1 MTVRCRTDCRRRIVA
16 DYDGSVDREGTVMV
30 NIDTAATRRQVEVLA
45 RIVLAAMFALLTV
58 GAIKLFWS
66 WPAEPILQFL
76 R

>member
-1 MTVRCRTDCRRRIVA
+1 
-16 DYDGSVDREGTVMV
+16 MV

>member
-1 MTVRCRTDCRRRIVA
+1 
-16 DYDGSVDREGTVMV
+16 MV
-30 NIDTAATRRQVEVLA
+30 NHESGSERRMVEVLA
-45 RIVLAAMFALLTV
+45 WIALTTMFTLLTV